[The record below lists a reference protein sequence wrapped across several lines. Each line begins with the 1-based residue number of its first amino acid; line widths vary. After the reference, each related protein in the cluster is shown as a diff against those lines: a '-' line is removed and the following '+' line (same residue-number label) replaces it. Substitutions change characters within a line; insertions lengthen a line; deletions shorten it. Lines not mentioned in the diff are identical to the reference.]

1 MPDGPTRVLFL
12 GKRNAARTILAEAVT
27 RAWAGGQIEAFSA
40 GTDPAG
46 SVDRLA
52 LEVLQWMDLPTG
64 GLRSK
69 AVWEFDQP
77 DAPAIDLV
85 IALCD
90 EPGACPAWPGHP
102 AVACWPISD
111 PTATRGTVQQRL
123 NAYWAATIALAHAAE
138 RLLIDPAGAMPGA
151 PLIRR
156 RSPHL

>member
-1 MPDGPTRVLFL
+1 MPDGPSRVLFL

-27 RAWAGGQIEAFSA
+27 RAWAAGQIEAFSA

-52 LEVLQWMDLPTG
+52 LEVLAGMGLSTG

-90 EPGACPAWPGHP
+90 ESGACPAWPGHR
-102 AVACWPISD
+102 AAACWRIAD
-111 PTATRGTVQQRL
+111 PAATQGTKQQRL
-123 NAYWAATIALAHAAE
+123 NAYWAATLALARATE
-138 RLLIDPAGAMPGA
+138 RLLTDPAGAMPGA
-151 PLIRR
+151 PPLRL